1 MKKLIITII
10 CFVPMAAL
18 MAREPVILGLEEA
31 YDLAIKN
38 YPITRQK
45 DLIART
51 SGLNMKSL
59 STGFWPQVTL
69 SGQASYQSAVTEVPI
84 KIPQFQFESLS
95 KDQYRALLDIN
106 QAVFDGGNIRS
117 QKLIL
122 EQQRQVDEQRI
133 DVEYQK
139 LKERINDIW
148 FSVLFIDEQLKLVGL
163 SQNDIEAVIR
173 KVEAQVEQGTS
184 FRSSLAGLQA
194 EKLKND
200 QRGTDLNYSRKA
212 LIDVLSVFIGREL
225 PGDATLRYPAEQLP
239 DTTNIKRPEFEL
251 LRRQVKLND
260 EMRRSLEVRKAPRVS
275 LFAQGG
281 YGKPGLNMLVNEFD
295 FFYIGGVRLAWSLN
309 GFYNFGR
316 DREINDFNRQ
326 SLGLQEEQLMMNI
339 RAEMK
344 RNQGDIDKY
353 KDLISSDD
361 QIIVLRKQVKEAS
374 AAQLE
379 NGVITSSD
387 YIREVNAEEQARQ
400 NQVLHRL
407 QLLQAIIDQKTTT
420 GN

>member
-1 MKKLIITII
+1 MKKLIISII
-10 CFVPMAAL
+10 CFIPMTL
-18 MAREPVILGLEEA
+18 MAEESVTLGLEEA
-31 YDLAIKN
+31 YELAIKN

-59 STGFWPQVTL
+59 SSGFWPQVTL
-69 SGQASYQSAVTEVPI
+69 SGQATYQSAVTEVPI

-95 KDQYRALLDIN
+95 KDQYRAVLDIN

-117 QKLIL
+117 QKSML
-122 EQQRQVDEQRI
+122 EQQRLVDEQKI

-163 SQNDIEAVIR
+163 SQKDIDAVIK

-184 FRSSLAGLQA
+184 FRSSLANLQA

-200 QRGTDLNYSRKA
+200 QRSTDLNYSRKA
-212 LIDVLSVFIGREL
+212 LLDVLSVFIGREL
-225 PGDATLRYPAEQLP
+225 PGDATLRYPAEHLP
-239 DTTNIKRPEFEL
+239 DTTTIKRPEFEL
-251 LRRQVKLND
+251 LRRQVRLND
-260 EMRRSLEVRKAPRVS
+260 ELRRSLDVRKAPRVS

-295 FFYIGGVRLAWSLN
+295 FFYIGGVRLAWNLN

-344 RNQGDIDKY
+344 KNQGDIDKY

-361 QIIVLRKQVKEAS
+361 QIIVLRKQVKDAS

>member
-1 MKKLIITII
+1 
-10 CFVPMAAL
+10 
-18 MAREPVILGLEEA
+18 
-31 YDLAIKN
+31 
-38 YPITRQK
+38 
-45 DLIART
+45 
-51 SGLNMKSL
+51 
-59 STGFWPQVTL
+59 
-69 SGQASYQSAVTEVPI
+69 
-84 KIPQFQFESLS
+84 
-95 KDQYRALLDIN
+95 LLDIN
-106 QAVFDGGNIRS
+106 QAVYDGGNIRT
-117 QKLIL
+117 QKSIL
-122 EQQRQVDEQRI
+122 EQQRQVDEQKI

-163 SQNDIEAVIR
+163 SQRDIEAVIK

-184 FRSSLAGLQA
+184 LRSSLANLQA

-200 QRGTDLNYSRKA
+200 QRSTDLNYSRKA
-212 LIDVLSVFIGREL
+212 LLDVLSVFIGREL
-225 PGDATLRYPAEQLP
+225 PGDATLKYPAEQLP
-239 DTTNIKRPEFEL
+239 DTTTIKRPEFEL

-260 EMRRSLEVRKAPRVS
+260 EMRRSLDVKKAPRIS

-295 FFYIGGVRLAWSLN
+295 FFYIGGVRLAWNLN

-344 RNQGDIDKY
+344 KNQGDIDKY
-353 KDLISSDD
+353 KDLVSSDD
-361 QIIVLRKQVKEAS
+361 QIIVLRKQVKDAS

>member
-1 MKKLIITII
+1 MKKLIIAIT
-10 CFVPMAAL
+10 CFIPMTL
-18 MAREPVILGLEEA
+18 MAKEPVSLGLEEA
-31 YDLAIKN
+31 YELAIKN

-45 DLIART
+45 DLISRT

-59 STGFWPQVTL
+59 SSGFWPQVTL
-69 SGQASYQSAVTEVPI
+69 SGQATYQSAVTEVPI

-106 QAVFDGGNIRS
+106 QAVYDGGNIRT
-117 QKLIL
+117 QKSIL
-122 EQQRQVDEQRI
+122 EQQRLVDEQKI

-163 SQNDIEAVIR
+163 SQKDIEAVIK

-184 FRSSLAGLQA
+184 FRSSLANLQA

-200 QRGTDLNYSRKA
+200 QRSTDLNYSRKA
-212 LIDVLSVFIGREL
+212 LLDVLSVFIGREL
-225 PGDATLRYPAEQLP
+225 PGNATLKYPAEQLP
-239 DTTNIKRPEFEL
+239 DTTTIIRPEFEL

-260 EMRRSLEVRKAPRVS
+260 EMRRSLDVKKAPRLS

-295 FFYIGGVRLAWSLN
+295 FFYIGGVRLAWNLN

-339 RAEMK
+339 RAEIK
-344 RNQGDIDKY
+344 KNQGDIDKY
-353 KDLISSDD
+353 KDLVSSDD
-361 QIIVLRKQVKEAS
+361 QIIVLRKQVKDAS

-407 QLLQAIIDQKTTT
+407 QLLQAMIDQKTTT

>member
-1 MKKLIITII
+1 MRKLFLLII
-10 CFVPMAAL
+10 CFIPAAL
-18 MAREPVILGLEEA
+18 MAKEPVVLGLEEA
-31 YDLAIKN
+31 YQLAIRN
-38 YPITRQK
+38 YPLTKQK

-59 STGFWPQVTL
+59 SSGFWPQVTL
-69 SGQASYQSAVTEVPI
+69 SGQATYQSAVTEVPI

-95 KDQYRALLDIN
+95 KDQYRAVLDIN
-106 QAVFDGGNIRS
+106 QSVFDGGNVKS
-117 QKLIL
+117 QKSVL
-122 EQQRQVDEQRI
+122 EQQRLVDEQKI

-163 SQNDIEAVIR
+163 SQKDIEAVIK
-173 KVEAQVEQGTS
+173 KVQAQVDQGTS
-184 FRSSLAGLQA
+184 YRSSLASLQA
-194 EKLKND
+194 EKLRND
-200 QRGTDLNYSRKA
+200 QRSTDLSYSRKA
-212 LIDVLSVFIGREL
+212 LIDVLSVFIGQEL
-225 PGDATLRYPAEQLP
+225 PRDAELKYPAEQTA
-239 DTTNIKRPEFEL
+239 DTSSIKRPEIEL
-251 LRRQVKLND
+251 LKRQVKLND
-260 EMRRSLEVRKAPRVS
+260 EMRKTLDVRKTPRVS

-281 YGKPGLNMLVNEFD
+281 YGKPGFNMLVNEFD
-295 FFYIGGVRLAWSLN
+295 FFYIGGVRLAWNLN

-316 DREINDFNRQ
+316 DRQVNDYNRQ

-339 RAEMK
+339 RAELK
-344 RNQGDIDKY
+344 KSQGDIDKY
-353 KDLISSDD
+353 RDLISSDD
-361 QIIVLRKQVKEAS
+361 QIIVLRKQVKDAS

-387 YIREVNAEEQARQ
+387 YIRELNAEEQARQ

>member
-1 MKKLIITII
+1 MTI
-10 CFVPMAAL
+10 MAK
-18 MAREPVILGLEEA
+18 EPVMLGLEEA
-31 YDLAIKN
+31 YELAIKN
-38 YPITRQK
+38 YPVTRQK

-69 SGQASYQSAVTEVPI
+69 SGQATYQSAVTEVPI

-106 QAVFDGGNIRS
+106 QAVYDGGNIKT
-117 QKLIL
+117 QKSIL
-122 EQQRQVDEQRI
+122 EQQRLVDEQKI

-163 SQNDIEAVIR
+163 SQKDIEAVIK

-184 FRSSLAGLQA
+184 FRSSLANLQA

-200 QRGTDLNYSRKA
+200 QRSTDLNYSRKA
-212 LIDVLSVFIGREL
+212 LLDVLSVFIGREL
-225 PGDATLRYPAEQLP
+225 PGDATLKYPAEQLP
-239 DTTNIKRPEFEL
+239 DTTTIKRPEFEL

-260 EMRRSLEVRKAPRVS
+260 EMRRSLDVKKAPRVS

-295 FFYIGGVRLAWSLN
+295 FFYIGGVRLAWNLN

-344 RNQGDIDKY
+344 KNQGDIDKY

-361 QIIVLRKQVKEAS
+361 QIIVLRKQVKDAS

-387 YIREVNAEEQARQ
+387 YIRELNAEEQARQ

>member
-1 MKKLIITII
+1 MKKLIISII
-10 CFVPMAAL
+10 CFIPMTL
-18 MAREPVILGLEEA
+18 MAKEPVILGLEEA
-31 YDLAIKN
+31 YELAIKN

-59 STGFWPQVTL
+59 SSGFWPQVTL
-69 SGQASYQSAVTEVPI
+69 SGQATYQSAVTEVPI

-106 QAVFDGGNIRS
+106 QAIYDGGNIRS
-117 QKLIL
+117 QKSIL
-122 EQQRQVDEQRI
+122 EQQRLVDEQKI

-163 SQNDIEAVIR
+163 SQKDIEAVIK

-184 FRSSLAGLQA
+184 FRSSLANLQA

-200 QRGTDLNYSRKA
+200 QRSTDLNYSRKA
-212 LIDVLSVFIGREL
+212 LLDVLSVFIGREL

-239 DTTNIKRPEFEL
+239 DTTTIKRPEFEL

-260 EMRRSLEVRKAPRVS
+260 ELRRTLDVRKAPRVS

-295 FFYIGGVRLAWSLN
+295 FFYIGGVRLAWNLN

-344 RNQGDIDKY
+344 KNQGDIDKY
-353 KDLISSDD
+353 KDLINSDD
-361 QIIVLRKQVKEAS
+361 QIIVLRKQVKDAS

>member
-1 MKKLIITII
+1 MKKLIIFI
-10 CFVPMAAL
+10 CFIPMTL
-18 MAREPVILGLEEA
+18 MAKEPVTLGLEEA
-31 YDLAIKN
+31 YELAIKN

-59 STGFWPQVTL
+59 SSGFWPQVTL
-69 SGQASYQSAVTEVPI
+69 SGQATYQSAVTEVPI

-117 QKLIL
+117 QKSIL
-122 EQQRQVDEQRI
+122 EQQRLVDEQKI

-163 SQNDIEAVIR
+163 SQKDIEAVIK

-184 FRSSLAGLQA
+184 FRSSLANLQA

-200 QRGTDLNYSRKA
+200 QRSMDLNYSRKA
-212 LIDVLSVFIGREL
+212 LLDVLSVFIGREL

-239 DTTNIKRPEFEL
+239 DTTTIKRPEFEL

-260 EMRRSLEVRKAPRVS
+260 ELRRSLDVRKAPRVS

-295 FFYIGGVRLAWSLN
+295 FFYIGGVRLAWNLN

-326 SLGLQEEQLMMNI
+326 ALGLQEEQLMMNI

-344 RNQGDIDKY
+344 KNQGDIDKY

-361 QIIVLRKQVKEAS
+361 QIIVLRKQVKDAS

-407 QLLQAIIDQKTTT
+407 QLLQAVIDQKTTT

>member
-1 MKKLIITII
+1 MKKLIIAII
-10 CFVPMAAL
+10 CFIPMTL
-18 MAREPVILGLEEA
+18 MAKEPVSLGLEEA
-31 YDLAIKN
+31 YELAIKN

-59 STGFWPQVTL
+59 SSGFWPQVTL
-69 SGQASYQSAVTEVPI
+69 SGQATYQSAVTEVPI

-106 QAVFDGGNIRS
+106 QAIYDGGNIRS
-117 QKLIL
+117 QKSIL
-122 EQQRQVDEQRI
+122 EQQRLVDEQKI

-163 SQNDIEAVIR
+163 SQKDIEAVIK

-184 FRSSLAGLQA
+184 FRSSLANLQA

-200 QRGTDLNYSRKA
+200 QRSTDLNYSRKA
-212 LIDVLSVFIGREL
+212 LLDVLSVFIGREL

-239 DTTNIKRPEFEL
+239 DTTAIKRPEFEL

-260 EMRRSLEVRKAPRVS
+260 ELRRSLDVRKAPRVS

-295 FFYIGGVRLAWSLN
+295 FFYIGGVRLAW
-309 GFYNFGR
+309 
-316 DREINDFNRQ
+316 
-326 SLGLQEEQLMMNI
+326 
-339 RAEMK
+339 
-344 RNQGDIDKY
+344 
-353 KDLISSDD
+353 
-361 QIIVLRKQVKEAS
+361 
-374 AAQLE
+374 
-379 NGVITSSD
+379 
-387 YIREVNAEEQARQ
+387 
-400 NQVLHRL
+400 
-407 QLLQAIIDQKTTT
+407 
-420 GN
+420 